1 MLTFNVF
8 NSFKEKIE
16 NLEKKIGEIQEMI
29 SHDDTLNTEID
40 MSENIKSEIFDPNQ
54 TTENNNLLVK
64 TKSLT
69 KSPIRETSNSPKAG
83 NQGEIF

>member
-54 TTENNNLLVK
+54 TAENNNLLVK

-83 NQGEIF
+83 NQDEIL